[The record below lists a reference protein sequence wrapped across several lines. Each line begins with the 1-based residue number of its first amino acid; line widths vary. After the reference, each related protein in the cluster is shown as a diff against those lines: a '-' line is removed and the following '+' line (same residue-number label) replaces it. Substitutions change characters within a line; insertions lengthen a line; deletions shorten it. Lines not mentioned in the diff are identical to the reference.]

1 MALDRNVSRRT
12 LLKGTAGAAA
22 AAALVSKRSSVF
34 AAPNVISQTGSKVK
48 VLYWG
53 SFSGALGEAET
64 EIVKMFNESQT
75 DVELEYQFQ
84 GTYEETAQKLTAALA
99 AKQAPDVSLLS
110 DVWWFKFY
118 LNNVLAPLN
127 DLIAANEV
135 DTADYVES
143 LYNEGVRNEQSYWL
157 PFARSTPLFYYNKDA
172 YAEAGL
178 DRAPKT
184 WQEII
189 DIAPKLVQKD
199 GDKITRAAFSHPTA
213 GSYVAWLFQ
222 GVVWQHGGSYSD
234 PDFTIRIN
242 EPNAVRAGELYRSST
257 ADGWA
262 TVDTSDSFGTD
273 FNNGLAASMMASTGG
288 LKGITETV
296 GDTFQ
301 LGTAF
306 LPEAD
311 QFGCCTGGAGLAI
324 MAGSPKEKQEAA
336 FKFIEYVTS
345 TEGTTWW
352 SQNTG
357 YMPVRKSA
365 AASEEMQA
373 FFAEN
378 PNFKVAVDQL
388 ALTRPQDAARVFIPN
403 GDQIIGGG
411 MEKILINGQD
421 AQSAFDEVAQT
432 LEEEA
437 QPVIEAM
444 EAMG

>member
-1 MALDRNVSRRT
+1 M
-12 LLKGTAGAAA
+12 
-22 AAALVSKRSSVF
+22 
-34 AAPNVISQTGSKVK
+34 IQQTGSTVD

-53 SFSGALGEAET
+53 SFSGPLGEAEA
-64 EIVKMFNESQT
+64 EMVRMFNESQT
-75 DVELEYQFQ
+75 DVVLEYQFQ
-84 GTYEETAQKLTAALA
+84 GTYEETAQKLTAALQ

-110 DVWWFKFY
+110 DVWWFKFF
-118 LNNVLAPLN
+118 LSNTLAPMN
-127 DLIAANEV
+127 DFIAANEV

-143 LYNEGVRNEQSYWL
+143 LYNEGVRNEQSFWL
-157 PFARSTPLFYYNKDA
+157 PFARSTPLFYYNKDMF
-172 YAEAGL
+172 AEAGL
-178 DRAPKT
+178 NEAPTT
-184 WQEII
+184 WQQIV
-189 DIAPKLVQKD
+189 DLAPKLVQKD
-199 GDKITRAAFSHPTA
+199 GDTITRAAFSHPTA

-222 GVVWQHGGSYSD
+222 GVVWQHGGLYSD

-242 EPNAVRAGELYRSST
+242 EENAVQAGEFYRSTT

-262 TVDTSDSFGTD
+262 TATEAFDVDFS
-273 FNNGLAASMMASTGG
+273 NGLSASMMASTGG
-288 LKGITETV
+288 LKGFTETI
-296 GDTFQ
+296 GDTFE

-306 LPEAD
+306 LPIAEE
-311 QFGCCTGGAGLAI
+311 FGCCTGGAGLAI

-336 FKFIEYVTS
+336 FKFIEYATG

-365 AASEEMQA
+365 AESEAMQT

-388 ALTRPQDAARVFIPN
+388 AQTRPQDAARVFIPN

-411 MEKILINGQD
+411 LEQILINNVPAQD
-421 AQSAFDEVAQT
+421 AFDEVAQT

-437 QPVIEAM
+437 QPVLEAIEAM
-444 EAMG
+444 G